1 MKFRTKKLGSRI
13 QEIQIEGNK
22 ILVESNKIFSSKDLE
37 VKLEEEILPIVYSKT
52 FESPFGFDN
61 EEDI

>member
-1 MKFRTKKLGSRI
+1 MKFRTKKLGSKI
-13 QEIQIEGNK
+13 QEIQIEGTK
-22 ILVESNKIFSSKDLE
+22 LLVESEKIISSQDLE
-37 VKLEEEILPIVYSKT
+37 KKLEEELLPTTYADT